1 MLVRSSHSISR
12 ETKYLLPF
20 RLLLYYFYLLFFQT
34 NEVDFN
40 IPKRRKDLVQKV
52 VGTGIYRKIIL
63 ASSLSKDIKY
73 HPEGF
78 PSAIPQLTLEFASL
92 CLKNA
97 LFLLPNNN
105 ELNVPITPI
114 AAPQTVPLS
123 LTTGHNL
130 GI

>member
-1 MLVRSSHSISR
+1 M
-12 ETKYLLPF
+12 
-20 RLLLYYFYLLFFQT
+20 
-34 NEVDFN
+34 
-40 IPKRRKDLVQKV
+40 QKV
-52 VGTGIYRKIIL
+52 VGSGINRKIIL

-97 LFLLPNNN
+97 LFLLPSNN
-105 ELNVPITPI
+105 ELNVPITTI
-114 AAPQTVPLS
+114 AHNPQTVSLS
-123 LTTGHNL
+123 LTAGHNL

>member
-1 MLVRSSHSISR
+1 MLFS
-12 ETKYLLPF
+12 
-20 RLLLYYFYLLFFQT
+20 QT

-52 VGTGIYRKIIL
+52 VGSGIYRKIIL

-73 HPEGF
+73 HSEGF
-78 PSAIPQLTLEFASL
+78 PFAIPQLTLEFASL

-97 LFLLPNNN
+97 LFLLPNNSEIN
-105 ELNVPITPI
+105 IPITTI
-114 AAPQTVPLS
+114 AGPQTVPLS

-130 GI
+130 GT

>member
-1 MLVRSSHSISR
+1 MLDCSR

-20 RLLLYYFYLLFFQT
+20 CLLLYYSYLLFFQT

-123 LTTGHNL
+123 LTAGHNL

>member
-1 MLVRSSHSISR
+1 MYH
-12 ETKYLLPF
+12 
-20 RLLLYYFYLLFFQT
+20 FQT

-52 VGTGIYRKIIL
+52 VGSGFYKKIIL
-63 ASSLSKDIKY
+63 ASSLSKDSKY

-105 ELNVPITPI
+105 ELNVPLTTI
-114 AAPQTVPLS
+114 ASPQAVPLS
-123 LTTGHNL
+123 LTASHNL
-130 GI
+130 GIKFV

>member
-1 MLVRSSHSISR
+1 M
-12 ETKYLLPF
+12 
-20 RLLLYYFYLLFFQT
+20 
-34 NEVDFN
+34 
-40 IPKRRKDLVQKV
+40 QKV
-52 VGTGIYRKIIL
+52 VGSGINRKIIL

-97 LFLLPNNN
+97 LFLLPSNN
-105 ELNVPITPI
+105 ELNVPITI
-114 AAPQTVPLS
+114 AHNPQTVSLS
-123 LTTGHNL
+123 LTAGHNL

>member
-1 MLVRSSHSISR
+1 M
-12 ETKYLLPF
+12 
-20 RLLLYYFYLLFFQT
+20 
-34 NEVDFN
+34 
-40 IPKRRKDLVQKV
+40 QKV
-52 VGTGIYRKIIL
+52 VGSGINRKIIL

-97 LFLLPNNN
+97 LFLLPSNN
-105 ELNVPITPI
+105 ELNVPITTI
-114 AAPQTVPLS
+114 AHNPQTVSLS